1 MREWAAGAQ
10 PVIGYGGNLGRL
22 WRLARWLP
30 AALCALGVALDF
42 ATPRDVTVSAPF
54 AAAPLAAAAF
64 LTLRG
69 TVLTGMFSSGA
80 TILFSAFH
88 DSANALE
95 AEARSITIVTVS
107 VLAIGVNYVL
117 VRSGSRLASARSIA
131 EAVQYA
137 VLPAP
142 PSRVGALTVAT
153 RYRAAQAEARI
164 GGDFYAAEE
173 TPYGVRL
180 LLGDVRGK
188 GLDAVA
194 SVVLLVGVFREAAEQ
209 EATLPG
215 VAARLDRALQ
225 RDAHRLQ
232 GAARLEDFS
241 TAVLVEIVDACPQ
254 HPAPPA
260 SGASSTTPEDSA
272 DSRSSATPPAPDVP
286 AVPAGSGASDVP
298 PSSSPLD
305 SSASRAGGPLARSA
319 EAPGNAAPGEP
330 GPPGGTPGPPGGPD
344 AGDDGA
350 AVDRTAGD
358 DVLLRVVNRGH
369 PAPVLLH
376 RGRATLLEP
385 TIPALPLGMTDLGV
399 WHQQVDEFAFPPGAQ
414 LLLYTDGLSEAR
426 NPEGD
431 FYQPAQRLSRACF
444 ADPEELLATI
454 LADVAAHTG
463 GQSADDMALLA
474 VARDT
479 SREPSRDA
487 SDAAPDSAPDD
498 ASHDTPR
505 SP

>member
-1 MREWAAGAQ
+1 MRERAAGTQ
-10 PVIGYGGNLGRL
+10 PVNVDGGDVGRL

-30 AALCALGVALDF
+30 AALCALGIVLDF

-64 LTLRG
+64 LTIRG

-88 DSANALE
+88 DSGNVLE

-107 VLAIGVNYVL
+107 VLAVGVNYVL
-117 VRSGSRLASARSIA
+117 IRSGSRLASARSIA

-137 VLPAP
+137 VLPTP
-142 PSRVGALTVAT
+142 PSRVGALRVAT

-194 SVVLLVGVFREAAEQ
+194 AVVLLVGAFREAAEQ

-241 TAVLVEIVDACPQ
+241 TAVLVEVVDPRTQ
-254 HPAPPA
+254 SPTPSAPGP
-260 SGASSTTPEDSA
+260 
-272 DSRSSATPPAPDVP
+272 
-286 AVPAGSGASDVP
+286 
-298 PSSSPLD
+298 
-305 SSASRAGGPLARSA
+305 GGPSG
-319 EAPGNAAPGEP
+319 PGVPGDP
-330 GPPGGTPGPPGGPD
+330 GAPGGPD
-344 AGDDGA
+344 VPGGPDS
-350 AVDRTAGD
+350 AVAEGRTASD
-358 DVLLRVVNRGH
+358 RVVLRVVNRGH

-376 RGRATLLEP
+376 RGRAVLLEP
-385 TIPALPLGMTDLGV
+385 TTPALPLGMTDLGV
-399 WHQQVDEFAFPPGAQ
+399 WPQQLDEYAFPRGAQ

-431 FYQPAQRLSRACF
+431 FYQPAERLSRASF

-454 LADVAAHTG
+454 LVDVAAHTG
-463 GQSADDMALLA
+463 GRSADDMALLA
-474 VARDT
+474 VA
-479 SREPSRDA
+479 
-487 SDAAPDSAPDD
+487 
-498 ASHDTPR
+498 HDTPGDTGEGTPR
-505 SP
+505 DA

>member
-1 MREWAAGAQ
+1 MRETAAGIQ
-10 PVIGYGGNLGRL
+10 PVDGYGGNLGRL

-30 AALCALGVALDF
+30 AALCALGIVLDF
-42 ATPRDVTVSAPF
+42 ATPPDVTVSAPF

-69 TVLTGMFSSGA
+69 TVLTGLFSSGA
-80 TILFSAFH
+80 TILFSTFH
-88 DSANALE
+88 DSSNVLE

-107 VLAIGVNYVL
+107 VLAVGVNYVL
-117 VRSGSRLASARSIA
+117 IRSGSRLASARSIA

-137 VLPAP
+137 VLPTP
-142 PSRVGALTVAT
+142 PSHVGALSVAT

-194 SVVLLVGVFREAAEQ
+194 AVVLLVGAFREAAEQ
-209 EATLPG
+209 ETALPG

-241 TAVLVEIVDACPQ
+241 TAVLVEVLDPRTQ
-254 HPAPPA
+254 PPNPPVP
-260 SGASSTTPEDSA
+260 GASPT
-272 DSRSSATPPAPDVP
+272 AP
-286 AVPAGSGASDVP
+286 
-298 PSSSPLD
+298 
-305 SSASRAGGPLARSA
+305 
-319 EAPGNAAPGEP
+319 EAPGAPGEP
-330 GPPGGTPGPPGGPD
+330 EAPGGP
-344 AGDDGA
+344 GA
-350 AVDRTAGD
+350 PGGGQDSAATEDRAAD
-358 DVLLRVVNRGH
+358 EQVVLRVLNRGH

-376 RGRATLLEP
+376 RGRAALLEP
-385 TIPALPLGMTDLGV
+385 TTPALPLGMTDLGV
-399 WHQQVDEFAFPPGAQ
+399 SPQQVDEFVFPPGAQ

-431 FYQPAQRLSRACF
+431 FYQPAERLSRTSF

-454 LADVAAHTG
+454 LVDVAAHTG
-463 GQSADDMALLA
+463 GRSADDMALLA
-474 VARDT
+474 VAHDAAGDT
-479 SREPSRDA
+479 RGDVPRDA
-487 SDAAPDSAPDD
+487 
-498 ASHDTPR
+498 
-505 SP
+505 

>member
-1 MREWAAGAQ
+1 MRERAAGAQ
-10 PVIGYGGNLGRL
+10 PVNGYGGNLGRL

-30 AALCALGVALDF
+30 AALFALGIVLDF

-54 AAAPLAAAAF
+54 AAAPLTAAAF
-64 LTLRG
+64 LSLRG
-69 TVLTGMFSSGA
+69 TVLTGTLSSGA
-80 TILFSAFH
+80 TILFSVFH
-88 DSANALE
+88 DTANVLE

-107 VLAIGVNYVL
+107 VLAVGVNYVL
-117 VRSGSRLASARSIA
+117 VRSGSRLASARNIA

-194 SVVLLVGVFREAAEQ
+194 AVVLLVGVFREAAVQ

-215 VAARLDRALQ
+215 VAARLDHALQ
-225 RDAHRLQ
+225 RDAQRRQ
-232 GAARLEDFS
+232 GVARLEDFS

-254 HPAPPA
+254 PPAPPA
-260 SGASSTTPEDSA
+260 PGTASTTPEDLTASETSA
-272 DSRSSATPPAPDVP
+272 APATPDVP
-286 AVPAGSGASDVP
+286 AVSASSGVPDAP
-298 PSSSPLD
+298 PSPSPSPSPLD
-305 SSASRAGGPLARSA
+305 SSASRAGGSPARGA
-319 EAPGNAAPGEP
+319 EAPRSAAPGEP
-330 GPPGGTPGPPGGPD
+330 GPPGPPGGP
-344 AGDDGA
+344 GGGDGA
-350 AVDRTAGD
+350 AGD
-358 DVLLRVVNRGH
+358 HVFLRVVNRGH

-376 RGRATLLEP
+376 GGRAALLEP
-385 TIPALPLGMTDLGV
+385 TTPALPLGMTDLGA
-399 WHQQVDEFAFPPGAQ
+399 WHPQVDEFAFPPGAQ

-444 ADPEELLATI
+444 ADPEELLETI
-454 LADVAAHTG
+454 LVDVAAHTG

-479 SREPSRDA
+479 SREHSRDT
-487 SDAAPDSAPDD
+487 PDD
-498 ASHDTPR
+498 ASRDPSHST
-505 SP
+505 

>member
-1 MREWAAGAQ
+1 MRERAAGTQ
-10 PVIGYGGNLGRL
+10 PVNVDGGDVGRL

-30 AALCALGVALDF
+30 AALCALGVVLDF

-64 LTLRG
+64 LTVRG

-88 DSANALE
+88 DSGNVLE

-107 VLAIGVNYVL
+107 VLAVGVNYVL
-117 VRSGSRLASARSIA
+117 IRSGSRLASARSIA

-137 VLPAP
+137 VLPTP
-142 PSRVGALTVAT
+142 PSRVGALRVAT

-194 SVVLLVGVFREAAEQ
+194 AVVLLVGAFREAAEQ

-241 TAVLVEIVDACPQ
+241 TAVLVEVVDPGTQ
-254 HPAPPA
+254 SP
-260 SGASSTTPEDSA
+260 
-272 DSRSSATPPAPDVP
+272 TPPAP
-286 AVPAGSGASDVP
+286 A
-298 PSSSPLD
+298 
-305 SSASRAGGPLARSA
+305 
-319 EAPGNAAPGEP
+319 
-330 GPPGGTPGPPGGPD
+330 PGGPSGPGVPGG
-344 AGDDGA
+344 AGAPRGPDVPRGPGGPGGPGVAGGQDSA
-350 AVDRTAGD
+350 AAAEEERTASD
-358 DVLLRVVNRGH
+358 RVVLRVVNRGH

-376 RGRATLLEP
+376 RGRAVLLEP
-385 TIPALPLGMTDLGV
+385 TTPALPLGMTDLGV
-399 WHQQVDEFAFPPGAQ
+399 WPQQLDEYAFPRGAQ

-431 FYQPAQRLSRACF
+431 FYQPAERLSRTSF

-454 LADVAAHTG
+454 LVDVAAHTG
-463 GQSADDMALLA
+463 GRSADDMALLA
-474 VARDT
+474 VAHDT
-479 SREPSRDA
+479 SGDMREDPPHDA
-487 SDAAPDSAPDD
+487 
-498 ASHDTPR
+498 
-505 SP
+505 

>member
-1 MREWAAGAQ
+1 M
-10 PVIGYGGNLGRL
+10 
-22 WRLARWLP
+22 ARWLP
-30 AALCALGVALDF
+30 AALCALGVVLDF
-42 ATPRDVTVSAPF
+42 ATPRDVSVSAPF

-64 LTLRG
+64 LGLRG
-69 TVLTGMFSSGA
+69 TVLTGIFSSGA

-88 DSANALE
+88 DSGNVLE

-107 VLAIGVNYVL
+107 VLAVGVNYVL
-117 VRSGSRLASARSIA
+117 LRSGSRLASARSIA

-137 VLPAP
+137 VLPTP
-142 PSRVGALTVAT
+142 PSHVGALSVAT

-194 SVVLLVGVFREAAEQ
+194 AVVLLVGAFREAAER

-241 TAVLVEIVDACPQ
+241 TAVLVEVVDPSTQ
-254 HPAPPA
+254 PPNPPAP
-260 SGASSTTPEDSA
+260 GASPTTPE
-272 DSRSSATPPAPDVP
+272 
-286 AVPAGSGASDVP
+286 
-298 PSSSPLD
+298 
-305 SSASRAGGPLARSA
+305 
-319 EAPGNAAPGEP
+319 APGGS
-330 GPPGGTPGPPGGPD
+330 GPPGAAGG
-344 AGDDGA
+344 GQGSA
-350 AVDRTAGD
+350 AAEDRAAEEQ
-358 DVLLRVVNRGH
+358 VVLRVLNRGH

-376 RGRATLLEP
+376 RGRAALLEP
-385 TIPALPLGMTDLGV
+385 TIPALPLGMTDLAV
-399 WHQQVDEFAFPPGAQ
+399 SPQQVDEFVFPPGAQ

-431 FYQPAQRLSRACF
+431 FYQPAERLSRASF
-444 ADPEELLATI
+444 ADPEKLLAAV
-454 LADVAAHTG
+454 LVDVAAHTG
-463 GQSADDMALLA
+463 GRSADDMALLA

-479 SREPSRDA
+479 PGDTSRDA
-487 SDAAPDSAPDD
+487 
-498 ASHDTPR
+498 
-505 SP
+505 